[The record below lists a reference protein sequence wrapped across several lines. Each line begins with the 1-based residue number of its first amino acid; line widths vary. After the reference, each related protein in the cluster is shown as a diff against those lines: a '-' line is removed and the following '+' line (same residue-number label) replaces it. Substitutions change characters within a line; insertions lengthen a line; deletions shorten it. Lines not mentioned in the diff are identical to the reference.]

1 MSANIER
8 LQEQREKIANRLW
21 NETLWV
27 ESAKLRKCGSP
38 LSLVCTSCGRI
49 HETQQHCNRRYCPPC
64 ARTRANTLCDRY
76 GPVVENL
83 KWPLFL
89 TLTQPRTPDDDAEF
103 LLTRIKESV
112 KRFRKLKWFTDKV
125 AGGVGAIE
133 VASGHSPGYHVHWH
147 GILDCR
153 WLSVTTH
160 PPGRHLSKDAK
171 RAIYQRAQKEIA
183 HQWSLACRVESAG
196 IYLRRAS
203 PDTIREVLKYS
214 VSPEALLD
222 RKNSIAELVIA
233 MTGRHLVASW
243 GSIRKLTKQLK
254 DESTEDESGL
264 PCECGNPCWDIVG
277 PSGLPGHISI

>member
-1 MSANIER
+1 MPENPER
-8 LQEQREKIANRLW
+8 LQLQREQIANRLW
-21 NETLWV
+21 NEGLF
-27 ESAKLRKCGSP
+27 EEAGRLRKCGSP
-38 LSLVCTSCGRI
+38 LTLICTSCGRM

-89 TLTQPRTPDDDAEF
+89 TLTQPRSPDDDAEY
-103 LLTRIKESV
+103 LLSRIRESV
-112 KRFRKLKWFTDKV
+112 KRFRKLKWFGDKV

-153 WLSVTTH
+153 WLSVTTN

-183 HQWSLACRVESAG
+183 HQWALACRVESAG

-214 VSPEALLD
+214 VSPDALLD
-222 RKNSIAELVIA
+222 RKNSLAELVAA

-243 GSIRKLTKQLK
+243 GSVRKLAKQLK
-254 DESTEDESGL
+254 DTATDSETGL
-264 PCECGNPCWDIVG
+264 PCECGDPCWDIVG
-277 PSGLPGHISI
+277 SSGLPGHRCA